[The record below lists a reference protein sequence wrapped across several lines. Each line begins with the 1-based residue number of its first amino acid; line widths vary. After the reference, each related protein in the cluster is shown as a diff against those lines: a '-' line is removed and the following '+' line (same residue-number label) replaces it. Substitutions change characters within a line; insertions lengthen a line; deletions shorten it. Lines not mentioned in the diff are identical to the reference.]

1 LTVISPPERRKVQSQ
16 ANRVLR
22 MVLVPTGVVLVLVI
36 RIEFN
41 VPTYRQKET
50 GIEGRGAPLVVLAL
64 VIGLNGAIRDKVVGV
79 R

>member
-1 LTVISPPERRKVQSQ
+1 
-16 ANRVLR
+16 
-22 MVLVPTGVVLVLVI
+22 MPTGVVLVLVI